1 MGNILGIIS
10 GVLSSLHVAVDALHM
25 LVSRRVRSWDTV
37 REIPPGSLAGKVILI
52 TGGNAGIGRQAALD
66 LAVAAASAY
75 QPTST
80 SSNQPVAATTT
91 EIWIASRN
99 AVMGRKVVAEIERA
113 AAVNVAARRTNRNS
127 GENGRAGGEEEDEET
142 AQRVRAHFLELDLTS
157 FASIRK
163 AARTFSA
170 AVSRLDILILNA
182 GLMGGPATA
191 VTEDGYELRFGLNYV
206 GHALL
211 VKLLLPLLLLGAAA
225 ETKEKP
231 IIGDSD
237 SDSEGAS
244 NNRPRIVA
252 LSSAAH
258 SYTVRGGI
266 RFDALKGPAS
276 HVERVMRY
284 GQSKLALLLWAR
296 EMAARYPPRQVTT
309 VSIHPGTVKTELFN
323 NPEGGLMY
331 RLLQRLFVPV
341 FGLTVE
347 DGAKNTVWAATA
359 SSKDVVS
366 GEYYEPIGVA
376 GNGSVWSRDRGL
388 ARKLWEWTEE
398 ELKGQELDTI

>member
-25 LVSRRVRSWDTV
+25 LVSRRVRSWDPV

-66 LAVAAASAY
+66 LAVAAASAH

-91 EIWIASRN
+91 DIWIASRN
-99 AVMGRKVVAEIERA
+99 AVMGRKVVTEIERA
-113 AAVNVAARRTNRNS
+113 AAVNAAARHNNSSS
-127 GENGRAGGEEEDEET
+127 GENGGEGEET
-142 AQRVRAHFLELDLTS
+142 VQRVRAHFLELDLTS

-225 ETKEKP
+225 ETKEEP

-296 EMAARYPPRQVTT
+296 EMAARYPPRQITT

-366 GEYYEPIGVA
+366 GEYYEPIGAA

-398 ELKGQELDTI
+398 ELKGQELDMI